1 MMPLTLN
8 ETTFAERLKKIGYGI
23 GEGLGT
29 GRSNDLDLREELAA
43 AAKGDDGSD
52 ATNALRLAIERY
64 QRFYADDIDP
74 IARKLHGRKLLAD
87 GLLGPAT
94 IQHLMNR
101 RCDTPDFASDGT
113 IIEEANW
120 PGSCRHSIKIWF
132 DWSTWNESQQGFS
145 VATAKAEYAK
155 ALREWNL
162 VCDLTLELVED
173 RSEARVVVRCEPL
186 AGSTLAWSHLANNDC
201 GGKEQRFDIRR
212 WTLHVF
218 FLTVLHEVGHLI
230 GLPHTAGN
238 FVMNPSIIES
248 LPGLTASD
256 KSRAIALG
264 YGPSKLDPDEPED
277 PDDPDV
283 PPGEGGI
290 VKISGLLKN
299 GTAFVSAD
307 VKAIEA
313 TIRLGSKARAT
324 FRFDN

>member
-1 MMPLTLN
+1 MPLTLT
-8 ETTFAERLKKIGYGI
+8 ETTFADRLRKIGYGI
-23 GEGLGT
+23 GAGLGT
-29 GRSNDLDLREELAA
+29 GRTNGPDLRAELAA

-64 QRFYADDIDP
+64 QRFYFDDLDP
-74 IARKLHGRKLLAD
+74 LARRQHGRKLIVD
-87 GLLGPAT
+87 GLLGPVT
-94 IQHLMNR
+94 IAHLQNR

-113 IIEEANW
+113 IIAEANW
-120 PGSCRHSIKIWF
+120 PASCRQSIKIWF
-132 DWSTWNESQQGFS
+132 DWSTWNESEQGVS
-145 VATAKAEYAK
+145 VAVAKETYK
-155 ALREWNL
+155 KSIREWNL

-173 RSEARVVVRCEPL
+173 REEARVIVKAERL

-201 GGKEQRFDIRR
+201 GGKEQRYDVRS
-212 WTLHVF
+212 WTLHVL
-218 FLTVLHEVGHLI
+218 FLTILHEVGHLI

-248 LPGLTASD
+248 LPGLTSAD

-264 YGPSKLDPDEPED
+264 YGPSKLDPDEPEN

-313 TIRLGSKARAT
+313 TLRLGSKGRAT

>member
-1 MMPLTLN
+1 MPLSLT
-8 ETTFAERLKKIGYGI
+8 EQTFAKRLERIGYGI
-23 GEGLGT
+23 GAGLGT
-29 GRSNDLDLREELAA
+29 GKDNNPDLRAELAA
-43 AAKGDDGSD
+43 AAQGDDGQD
-52 ATNALRLAIERY
+52 AKHALRLAIERY
-64 QRFYADDIDP
+64 QRFYFEDLNPA
-74 IARKLHGRKLLAD
+74 AQREYGRKLLVD
-87 GLLGPAT
+87 GLLGPVT
-94 IQHLMNR
+94 IAHLQNR
-101 RCDTPDFASDGT
+101 RCDTPDFASDGS
-113 IIEEANW
+113 IIAEANW

-132 DWSTWNESQQGFS
+132 DWSTWNESAMNVS
-145 VATAKAEYAK
+145 VATAKETFKK

-162 VCDLTLELVED
+162 VCDFTLELVEE
-173 RSEARVVVRCEPL
+173 RSEARVVVRAESL

-201 GGKEQRFDIRR
+201 GGKEQRYDVRR

-230 GLPHTAGN
+230 GLPHTPGN

-277 PDDPDV
+277 PDDPTD
-283 PPGEGGI
+283 PTPAGGI
-290 VKISGLLKN
+290 VKISGLLKD

-313 TIRLGSKARAT
+313 TVRLGSRARAT